1 MSRKNQFEY
10 VVEAFQKE
18 PTIKEHK
25 NLKGWSDKAHQ
36 EHIEKGICAHLY
48 VRNTSVELQ
57 FLGWELV
64 LLKDGK
70 YYINDT
76 SGG

>member
-1 MSRKNQFEY
+1 MARKNQFEY
-10 VVEAFQKE
+10 VQEAFQKE

-25 NLKGWSDKAHQ
+25 NLKGWESEGHQ

-48 VRNTSVELQ
+48 TRDTSLQLQ

-64 LLKDGK
+64 LLKDGT

-76 SGG
+76 TGG